1 MEFDRSVTIIMCG
14 YHDPDKIVRC
24 KPNLPT
30 MKIPMNKNRTLGVLL
45 LPLLVACGGGATEPA
60 ADPAGTTGE
69 PGAGQSAV
77 VDEMST
83 PTVVGVASKS
93 PDHKTLVAA
102 VLHVK
107 YQDVLSNAGPF
118 TVYAPTDAAFAALP
132 EGTLDNLLKPEN
144 KATLEDILEY
154 HVALGV
160 FKTESMTNGRSVGM
174 ANGHNVKF
182 SVAEDGTQLVNDA
195 KVLGSVMASNG
206 LVVVIDKVLL
216 PPAE

>member
-1 MEFDRSVTIIMCG
+1 
-14 YHDPDKIVRC
+14 
-24 KPNLPT
+24 
-30 MKIPMNKNRTLGVLL
+30 
-45 LPLLVACGGGATEPA
+45 
-60 ADPAGTTGE
+60 
-69 PGAGQSAV
+69 
-77 VDEMST
+77 
-83 PTVVGVASKS
+83 
-93 PDHKTLVAA
+93 
-102 VLHVK
+102 
-107 YQDVLSNAGPF
+107 VLSNAGPF

-144 KATLEDILEY
+144 KAILEDILEY

-174 ANGHNVKF
+174 ANGDNVKF
-182 SVAEDGTQLVNDA
+182 SVAEDGTQMVNDA

>member
-1 MEFDRSVTIIMCG
+1 MNTLVKKPWLMAVTA
-14 YHDPDKIVRC
+14 IVF
-24 KPNLPT
+24 LA
-30 MKIPMNKNRTLGVLL
+30 
-45 LPLLVACGGGATEPA
+45 ACGESAEPA
-60 ADPAGTTGE
+60 TTASTSAA

-77 VDEMST
+77 SDATSV
-83 PTVVGVASKS
+83 PTVVGVAVGS
-93 PDHKTLVAA
+93 PDHTTLVAA

-107 YQDVLSNAGPF
+107 YEDVLSNVGPF

-174 ANGHNVKF
+174 ANGSNVKF
-182 SVAEDGTQLVNDA
+182 TVAEDGTQMVNDA
-195 KVLGSVMASNG
+195 KVLGSVVASNG

-216 PPAE
+216 PPAK

>member
-1 MEFDRSVTIIMCG
+1 
-14 YHDPDKIVRC
+14 
-24 KPNLPT
+24 
-30 MKIPMNKNRTLGVLL
+30 MKQAGLLTALL
-45 LPLLVACGGGATEPA
+45 LPFLMACGGTTEETTEA
-60 ADPAGTTGE
+60 AASANE

-77 VDEMST
+77 VDEMSV
-83 PTVVGVASKS
+83 PNVVGIAVKS

-132 EGTLDNLLKPEN
+132 AGTLDELMKPEN
-144 KATLEDILEY
+144 KSKLEDILEY

-160 FKTESMTNGRSVGM
+160 FKTENMTNGRSVGM
-174 ANGHNVKF
+174 ANGDNVKF
-182 SVAEDGTQLVNDA
+182 SVAEDGTQMVNDA
-195 KVLGSVMASNG
+195 RVLGSVVASNG

-216 PPAE
+216 PAKDPS

>member
-1 MEFDRSVTIIMCG
+1 
-14 YHDPDKIVRC
+14 
-24 KPNLPT
+24 
-30 MKIPMNKNRTLGVLL
+30 MKTLFTQFRPLAFLAIPLFL
-45 LPLLVACGGGATEPA
+45 ACGQSS
-60 ADPAGTTGE
+60 E
-69 PGAGQSAV
+69 PGASAAVTQEPAPGQSAV
-77 VDEMST
+77 VDELSE
-83 PTVVGVASKS
+83 PTVVGVAVNS

-154 HVALGV
+154 HVAIGV
-160 FKTESMTNGRSVGM
+160 MKPEGMANGRKVGM
-174 ANGHNVKF
+174 ANGDNTVF
-182 SVAEDGTQLVNDA
+182 SVAEDGTIMINDA
-195 KVLGSVMASNG
+195 KVLGTAQASNG

-216 PPAE
+216 PPSE

>member
-1 MEFDRSVTIIMCG
+1 
-14 YHDPDKIVRC
+14 
-24 KPNLPT
+24 
-30 MKIPMNKNRTLGVLL
+30 MKHTWHWGTLL
-45 LPLLVACGGGATEPA
+45 LPFLMACGGTTEE
-60 ADPAGTTGE
+60 TTEAVASANE

-77 VDEMST
+77 VDELSV
-83 PTVVGVASKS
+83 PNVVGIAVKS

-132 EGTLDNLLKPEN
+132 AGTLDELMKPEN
-144 KATLEDILEY
+144 KAKLEDILEY

-160 FKTESMTNGRSVGM
+160 FKTENMTNGRSVGM
-174 ANGHNVKF
+174 ANGDNVKF
-182 SVAEDGTQLVNDA
+182 SVAEDGTQMVNDA
-195 KVLGSVMASNG
+195 RVLGSVVASNG

-216 PPAE
+216 PPNDPS